1 MDGKCEVDPTRDCA
15 WVMIYRR
22 LEKLA
27 ALDELVEISAPH
39 DWSKAV
45 RPRMLEVE
53 PIDLMEKLRE
63 TKKAIEALGI

>member
-1 MDGKCEVDPTRDCA
+1 
-15 WVMIYRR
+15 MIYRR